1 MNRKIVVDETFLNN
15 LLLKSLPQE
24 YEVLSESYEL
34 SDDERE
40 YFLIILDLFSK
51 IIDYAKDWV
60 LSLGNVVGI
69 DELDLFFFDDM
80 EVAIRKLFNEQF
92 SSIVLL
98 LSMFCDTGRSNAFR
112 ELNVTPVPFVN
123 ESLLFA
129 IIKHHNYQV
138 IDNIL
143 KDISKN
149 LRDIVWNGIKDKLD
163 IDEIAENLVRNGL
176 KPIGKFTP
184 YQRARMI
191 AVTERSRAY
200 NSAKLQT
207 YHNYGVRLVDII
219 TAHDSKVCST
229 CFNNEENNPY
239 TIEEAQDMIPTHP
252 YCRCEFYPHLTEEQ
266 YIEDLIPYDFVV
278 DLTNY

>member
-1 MNRKIVVDETFLNN
+1 MNRKIVVDEILFNN

-24 YEVLSESYEL
+24 YEVLSENYDLE
-34 SDDERE
+34 DDELE
-40 YFLIILDLFSK
+40 YFLIILELFNE
-51 IIDYAKDWV
+51 IIQSAKQWV
-60 LSLGNVVGI
+60 LSLNEI
-69 DELDLFFFDDM
+69 SSIEDLDLFFFDEMYD
-80 EVAIRKLFNEQF
+80 IINGLFKAKF
-92 SSIVLL
+92 SDIIILL
-98 LSMFCDTGRSNAFR
+98 LMFYDGGKDNAIR

-129 IIKHHNYQV
+129 TIKHHNYQLL
-138 IDNIL
+138 DNML

-163 IDEIAENLVRNGL
+163 IDKIANNLVENGL

-191 AVTERSRAY
+191 AVTERSRTY

-207 YHNYGVRLVDII
+207 YYNYGVRFVDII

-229 CFNNEENNPY
+229 CFNNEDDNPY
-239 TIEEAQDMIPTHP
+239 TIEEAQGMIPTHP
-252 YCRCEFYPHLTEEQ
+252 YCRCEYYPHFENDM
-266 YIEDLIPYDFVV
+266 YVEDLIPEDFIV